1 MNMRFNPAS
10 GDRSLALRL
19 AMVSASSVSVQRD
32 QPYVV
37 KGWFLAGQ
45 ISMIVGPSNVGKS
58 FLALDIAHHIARGK
72 DWHGRRVRGAEV
84 LYIAAEGGRTF
95 QNRVAALNQA
105 AERVGDDLSELRLWL
120 LASPVTL
127 TGAESDAAALVGAV
141 KAVQRDYGGRDFRLI
156 VVDTMSRAMGAADE
170 NAAKDISDLMCN
182 LETLRDATGAHI
194 LLVHH
199 SGKDASKGARGHSS
213 LRAAVDT
220 EIIISRDSETDLIA
234 AKIDKQRDGLTG
246 ATFRYRL
253 QVEDLGEDADGD
265 RVTSCV
271 CQPIGSRAQEA
282 GQGSGPVG
290 PVAEVSFSEVPP
302 LGTVVPCG
310 VGNLTLK
317 SVSSNAPGY
326 KLYWIDQRG
335 GRYQSGL
342 CGPVVP
348 YVKPPRRPGV

>member
-72 DWHGRRVRGAEV
+72 DWHGRRVKGAEV

-105 AERVGDDLSELRLWL
+105 AERAGEDLSELRLWL

-127 TGAESDAAALVGAV
+127 TGAESDAAALVEAV
-141 KAVQRDYGGRDFRLI
+141 KAVQRDCGGRDFRLI

-170 NAAKDISDLMCN
+170 NAAKDINDLICN

-253 QVEDLGEDADGD
+253 LVEDLGEDADGD
-265 RVTSCV
+265 RVTSC
-271 CQPIGSRAQEA
+271 
-282 GQGSGPVG
+282 
-290 PVAEVSFSEVPP
+290 
-302 LGTVVPCG
+302 TVMH
-310 VGNLTLK
+310 
-317 SVSSNAPGY
+317 
-326 KLYWIDQRG
+326 
-335 GRYQSGL
+335 
-342 CGPVVP
+342 
-348 YVKPPRRPGV
+348 VKDGI